1 MLMVFLSAK
10 HVQSLATIGHVQCIS
25 YDSDNVNMT
34 YSCWWAFFL
43 KNTWKASLSTIGH
56 FQCISNDSDNVTTT
70 YSCCGAVYIFCLSF
84 WKTHGKLHFLTFEH
98 VYVQCIACASDN
110 VNMTYS
116 CSAAVYVLGLFS
128 EKRIKSFVF
137 YV

>member
-1 MLMVFLSAK
+1 MQWCRV
-10 HVQSLATIGHVQCIS
+10 
-25 YDSDNVNMT
+25 Y
-34 YSCWWAFFL
+34 
-43 KNTWKASLSTIGH
+43 SLS
-56 FQCISNDSDNVTTT
+56 F
-70 YSCCGAVYIFCLSF
+70 F
-84 WKTHGKLHFLTFEH
+84 WKTHEKLRFPTFER

-137 YV
+137 LRLNKYTSNISHMLLIMLTWLTHSLQSYIKTRNEAFHVFPGRKANHKYVHVKGDINWIIWVTFLNGTMF